1 MKIWN
6 VLHMS
11 QSQLVWSFE
20 SQSRVKVKVVK
31 WCRKKW
37 FDHNQMYIYH
47 KQCEILQKNHRN
59 SSNIQFQWFPIEKG
73 RKLCKRK
80 RWNGWS
86 KSIVLENKVVVNFDF
101 RSGAKKSGHLDYPF
115 QSYGPIMHKTCRE
128 VLSKK
133 TNTFIILQIEAWNE
147 YQMGPVG
154 LGRGDINFKPQF
166 AVWRKC

>member
-1 MKIWN
+1 MPLQHVCWN
-6 VLHMS
+6 VRWKCLLLNYTSLVDSRMSFSLCKNTANWLITYGATVRAKS

-86 KSIVLENKVVVNFDF
+86 KSIVLENKVAINFDF
-101 RSGAKKSGHLDYPF
+101 RSGAKKSSHLDHPL
-115 QSYGPIMHKTCRE
+115 QGYGPKFVNMPK
-128 VLSKK
+128 
-133 TNTFIILQIEAWNE
+133 
-147 YQMGPVG
+147 
-154 LGRGDINFKPQF
+154 
-166 AVWRKC
+166 

>member
-1 MKIWN
+1 MNDIR
-6 VLHMS
+6 MS

-86 KSIVLENKVVVNFDF
+86 KSIVLENKVVINFDF
-101 RSGAKKSGHLDYPF
+101 RSGAKKSGHLDYPL
-115 QSYGPIMHKTCRE
+115 QSYGPKVITPPKKRR
-128 VLSKK
+128 SKK
-133 TNTFIILQIEAWNE
+133 ITRLQFCVPSFHIESAWSH
-147 YQMGPVG
+147 
-154 LGRGDINFKPQF
+154 
-166 AVWRKC
+166 